1 MTGEV
6 RTYYGRPV
14 VKRPVWKWYIPA
26 YFFTGGLAGGS
37 ALLAAGARLTG
48 DHRLARRCLV
58 SASVATAVSGALLVV
73 DLGRPERFLNMLR
86 VAKVTSPM
94 SVGTWALSAFGTA
107 TTLATASDLLG
118 IARPVGLAAEAA
130 SAALAPVMATYTA
143 VLVADT
149 AIPAWHDARHELPFV
164 FAGGAAASAG
174 ALALLLNDGS
184 APARRL
190 AVGGAV
196 VELAATK
203 ALEYRLG
210 GAGDAGG
217 PSSVDQAYRRGRAGV
232 LRRVAAASTVAGVAA
247 LLLGARRR
255 PARVAGSLLLLV
267 GAAAERFTVFHAGI
281 ESADDP
287 TFTVDLQRRRLERRR
302 RQEENRQAGAP
313 RRATRRSGAAE

>member
-1 MTGEV
+1 MTEDDPV

-14 VKRPVWKWYIPA
+14 VKRPVWKWYVPA

-48 DHRLARRCLV
+48 DDRLARRCLV
-58 SASVATAVSGALLVV
+58 SASAATAVSGALLVV

-94 SVGTWALSAFGTA
+94 SVGTWVLTAFGTA
-107 TTLATASDLLG
+107 TTVATASELVG
-118 IARPVGLAAEAA
+118 IARPLGLAAEAA
-130 SAALAPVMATYTA
+130 SAALAPLMATYTA

-164 FAGGAAASAG
+164 FAGGAAAGAG
-174 ALALLLNDGS
+174 ALAVLLNDGS
-184 APARRL
+184 RPARRM

-196 VELAATK
+196 VELVATK
-203 ALEYRLG
+203 ALEHRLG
-210 GAGDAGG
+210 DLGE
-217 PSSVDQAYRRGRAGV
+217 AYRRGRAGV
-232 LRRVAAASTVAGVAA
+232 LRRLAAASNVAGVAA

-255 PARVAGSLLLLV
+255 PARVAGSLLLLA

-287 TFTVDLQRRRLERRR
+287 TFTVRQQRRRLAE
-302 RQEENRQAGAP
+302 AAP
-313 RRATRRSGAAE
+313 PRTPRRSGGGA

>member
-1 MTGEV
+1 M
-6 RTYYGRPV
+6 
-14 VKRPVWKWYIPA
+14 WKWYIPA

-58 SASVATAVSGALLVV
+58 SASAATAVSGVLLVV

-94 SVGTWALSAFGTA
+94 SVGTWVLTAFGTA
-107 TTLATASDLLG
+107 TTVATASDLLG

-184 APARRL
+184 RPARRL

-196 VELAATK
+196 LELAATK
-203 ALEYRLG
+203 ALEHRL
-210 GAGDAGG
+210 GDAGE
-217 PSSVDQAYRRGRAGV
+217 AYRRGRAGV
-232 LRRVAAASTVAGVAA
+232 LRRVAAATTVAGVAA
-247 LLLGARRR
+247 LLLGGGRSR

-287 TFTVDLQRRRLERRR
+287 TFTVD
-302 RQEENRQAGAP
+302 AAAP
-313 RRATRRSGAAE
+313 ASRSGSSTSGDSQIGRSGVTVA

>member
-1 MTGEV
+1 MTDEV

-37 ALLAAGARLTG
+37 ALLAAGARVTG
-48 DHRLARRCLV
+48 DQQLTRRCLV
-58 SASVATAVSGALLVV
+58 SASAATAVSGALLVV

-94 SVGTWALSAFGTA
+94 SVGTWALTAFGTA
-107 TTLATASDLLG
+107 TTIATASELVG
-118 IARPVGLAAEAA
+118 IAKPLGLAAEAV

-149 AIPAWHDARHELPFV
+149 AIPAWHDARRELPFA

-174 ALALLLNDGS
+174 ALAVLLNDGS
-184 APARRL
+184 EPARRL

-196 VELAATK
+196 VGLAATK
-203 ALEYRLG
+203 ALEHRLG
-210 GAGDAGG
+210 DVGE
-217 PSSVDQAYRRGRAGV
+217 AYRRGRAGV
-232 LRRVAAASTVAGVAA
+232 LRRVSAASTLAGAAA
-247 LLLGARRR
+247 LLFSARRR

-267 GAAAERFTVFHAGI
+267 GAAAERFTVFHAGT

-287 TFTVDLQRRRLERRR
+287 TFTVRQQRRRLEG
-302 RQEENRQAGAP
+302 GAP
-313 RRATRRSGAAE
+313 RRATRRSDGGA

>member
-1 MTGEV
+1 MTGDV

-14 VKRPVWKWYIPA
+14 VKRPVWKWYVPA

-37 ALLAAGARLTG
+37 VLLAAGARLTG

-58 SASVATAVSGALLVV
+58 SASAATAVSGALLVV

-94 SVGTWALSAFGTA
+94 SVGTWVLSAFGAA
-107 TTLATASDLLG
+107 TTVATASDLLG
-118 IARPVGLAAEAA
+118 RALPLGRAAEAA
-130 SAALAPVMATYTA
+130 AAALAPVMATYTA

-174 ALALLLNDGS
+174 ALALLLDDGS
-184 APARRL
+184 RPARRL
-190 AVGGAV
+190 AVGGAAL
-196 VELAATK
+196 ELAATR
-203 ALEYRLG
+203 ALEHRLG
-210 GAGDAGG
+210 DF
-217 PSSVDQAYRRGRAGV
+217 DEAYRRGRAGV
-232 LRRVAAASTVAGVAA
+232 LRRVAATTTVAGVAA
-247 LLLGARRR
+247 LLLGGGKSR

-281 ESADDP
+281 QSADDP
-287 TFTVDLQRRRLERRR
+287 TFTVEQQRRRLEV
-302 RQEENRQAGAP
+302 GAP
-313 RRATRRSGAAE
+313 RRATRRSDGGA